1 MKSKQVSLAP
11 TARTNIASSA
21 AGDDD
26 LASTEGVDYT
36 PLRDLLQSH
45 NWREADRE
53 TLALMRRVAKG
64 DLEPLALA
72 RFPPVDLRTIDQLW
86 VKYSGGRFGFSI
98 QKYIFRACE
107 TAATPLDTQTHQRF
121 GERVGW
127 RDSSSWHNART
138 YTLEAPAG
146 HLPNYTSFEFAEHD
160 GEATARQPPANEGNN
175 FYKVS
180 ALLSREDLP
189 STKPTEPSPASAKR
203 KHKR

>member
-1 MKSKQVSLAP
+1 MKRKQVSLAP
-11 TARTNIASSA
+11 TAHTNIAASA

-64 DLEPLALA
+64 DLEPIALA

-86 VKYSGGRFGFSI
+86 VKYSGGRFGFSV
-98 QKYIFRACE
+98 QKYILRECE
-107 TAATPLDTQTHQRF
+107 SAATPFDTQTHQRF

-127 RDSSSWHNART
+127 KDWSGWHNART
-138 YTLEAPAG
+138 YTLNAPAG
-146 HLPNYTSFEFAEHD
+146 HLPNYTSFEI
-160 GEATARQPPANEGNN
+160 GEQDDDSFMRQPQANEGNN